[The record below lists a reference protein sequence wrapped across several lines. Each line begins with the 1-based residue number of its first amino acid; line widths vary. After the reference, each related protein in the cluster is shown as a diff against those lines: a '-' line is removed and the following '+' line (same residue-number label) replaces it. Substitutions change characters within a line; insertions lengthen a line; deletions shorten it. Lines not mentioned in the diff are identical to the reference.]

1 MKCFH
6 TQDISFLA
14 LLLCELLVVA
24 ETGTPEVFNES
35 PRRKEENGVVV
46 SFRAR
51 SKQNHKQNY
60 FLMLMSDANNK

>member
-1 MKCFH
+1 
-6 TQDISFLA
+6 
-14 LLLCELLVVA
+14 VA